1 MKLKQT
7 LKYKEIK
14 PNKLSMT
21 RKRKMKMKKG
31 RGRKGGEALASGGF
45 GCIFKPA
52 LRCKGSNTR
61 INGVSKMSMEKHGK
75 QEMLEIGRIKE
86 KLKKINN
93 YQKHYLLDVEMCSPE
108 KLTIDDMK
116 QFDKKC
122 YALTRNNINEKNVN
136 SRINRLTILNMPDA
150 GLDLKDWLLFNGKI
164 TKEKMFLLNDIVTD
178 MIMNGVRPMNNA
190 GVIHHDLKDRN
201 IMIDKYL
208 TARIIDWGLA
218 GVVKNNNI
226 PDEIINR
233 PLQFNTPFSS
243 MMLSDEF
250 KLNYEAFLKRVTDGI
265 LEFNWTNVRN
275 YVINEYLIK
284 LARYYGYYDD
294 NVILFKKIF
303 SPGISEQTFLPD
315 VKKDNLIEYGYYMYY
330 LSNYITDI
338 LMKFTTDDMK
348 FDINKYFME
357 VYLFNSD
364 IFGLMTVYY
373 NFFEI
378 GLDKIML
385 PEETKKIYLNRI
397 RSLLV
402 ENIYSNGGEKIDINK
417 LTKDINGLNEIIN
430 SDKQLSLTTIKRHYS
445 IMTDIKQYPNKYSHN
460 SKSKSKSR
468 SRSNSKSNSKSNS
481 NSNSNSNS
489 RSKSR
494 SRSKSK
500 SKSRS
505 NSK

>member
-330 LSNYITDI
+330 LSD
-338 LMKFTTDDMK
+338 
-348 FDINKYFME
+348 
-357 VYLFNSD
+357 
-364 IFGLMTVYY
+364 
-373 NFFEI
+373 
-378 GLDKIML
+378 
-385 PEETKKIYLNRI
+385 R
-397 RSLLV
+397 
-402 ENIYSNGGEKIDINK
+402 
-417 LTKDINGLNEIIN
+417 
-430 SDKQLSLTTIKRHYS
+430 
-445 IMTDIKQYPNKYSHN
+445 
-460 SKSKSKSR
+460 KSVV
-468 SRSNSKSNSKSNS
+468 
-481 NSNSNSNS
+481 
-489 RSKSR
+489 
-494 SRSKSK
+494 
-500 SKSRS
+500 
-505 NSK
+505 